1 MNVVES
7 EVVDVW
13 IDRTL
18 WLLIGMAIGL
28 WLNDKPISEMA
39 IMKER
44 LNHRYLIEQLES
56 LSRERAFNLHQTA
69 TAHDKPN

>member
-18 WLLIGMAIGL
+18 WLLIGVLVGL
-28 WLNDKPISEMA
+28 LIKDRPIDEMA
-39 IMKER
+39 IMLER
-44 LNHRYLIEQLES
+44 LNHRYSIDYLEQM
-56 LSRERAFNLHQTA
+56 SRDRTLRQSIAR
-69 TAHDKPN
+69 DD